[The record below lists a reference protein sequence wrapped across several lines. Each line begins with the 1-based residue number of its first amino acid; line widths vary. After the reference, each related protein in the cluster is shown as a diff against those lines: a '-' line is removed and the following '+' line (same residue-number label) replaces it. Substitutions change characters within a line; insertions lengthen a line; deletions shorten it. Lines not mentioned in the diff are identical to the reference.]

1 LIIGEDYDLYIFHA
15 ERQTSGSNFNF
26 TTSIVLVD
34 APAVPEPGA
43 LALLALGFGGLMIA
57 PAPQNSLNGI
67 AARWD
72 VPGDKRPRIA

>member
-57 PAPQNSLNGI
+57 RRRKTA
-67 AARWD
+67 
-72 VPGDKRPRIA
+72 